1 VRVSLTGASNI
12 AAHSATARVYTA
24 LRINEF
30 FMKSLSLKRM
40 TNVFGWRRRTG
51 ISKRIL
57 LMLRFRF
64 VLQCPAALDIFK
76 IRIRIPD

>member
-12 AAHSATARVYTA
+12 AAHGATARVYIA

-40 TNVFGWRRRTG
+40 TYVFGWRRRAG
-51 ISKRIL
+51 IRNEL
-57 LMLRFRF
+57 F
-64 VLQCPAALDIFK
+64 
-76 IRIRIPD
+76 